1 METKLAEVIVEA
13 CLQNGV
19 KAEIKENF
27 SASWM
32 RGRNTTGVVIL
43 DGDLAQFLTAIIA
56 NAHLFVDGQLPKFSV
71 KERLSLSPFKLSLI
85 LY

>member
-13 CLQNGV
+13 CVQNGV
-19 KAEIKENF
+19 KAEIKDNF

-71 KERLSLSPFKLSLI
+71 KERFSLSPFKLSLI

>member
-1 METKLAEVIVEA
+1 METKLAEVIFEA
-13 CLQNGV
+13 CVQNGV
-19 KAEIKENF
+19 KAEIKDNF

-43 DGDLAQFLTAIIA
+43 DGDLAQLLTAIIA
-56 NAHLFVDGQLPKFSV
+56 NAHLFVDGQLPKFSGQ
-71 KERLSLSPFKLSLI
+71 ERLSLSPFKLSLI